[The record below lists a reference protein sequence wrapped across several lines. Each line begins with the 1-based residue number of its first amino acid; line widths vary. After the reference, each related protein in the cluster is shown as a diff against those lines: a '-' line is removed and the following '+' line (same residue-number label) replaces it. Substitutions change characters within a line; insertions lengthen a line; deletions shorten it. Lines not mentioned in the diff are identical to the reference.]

1 MCILKKDRGFF
12 FQRISIFCFFTC
24 TKLKSEAQHQINST
38 RSNRNELFLWYSML
52 SQQEIFQS
60 SIEPNNDKNDIDDDS
75 KPFNYRNTCVMK
87 LATPQTRNIRD
98 MICMKT
104 MIGFDRTKPNIAWKT
119 WNIPVNHQS
128 FCFLLVSRKITSRR
142 AAVWQIFN
150 GTSMAF
156 HRP

>member
-1 MCILKKDRGFF
+1 
-12 FQRISIFCFFTC
+12 
-24 TKLKSEAQHQINST
+24 
-38 RSNRNELFLWYSML
+38 ML

-104 MIGFDRTKPNIAWKT
+104 MIGFDRTKPNIA
-119 WNIPVNHQS
+119 
-128 FCFLLVSRKITSRR
+128 
-142 AAVWQIFN
+142 
-150 GTSMAF
+150 
-156 HRP
+156 